1 MSTATW
7 APALAAWMTVGLV
20 TSGVLSAMALLLQWL
35 ARGAFATRAVW
46 SVALLA
52 TIGLSVTQPMR
63 QAEPTPTNGRAWP
76 AVTLVAAANAPRV
89 PTVWARIDH
98 AVRDAA
104 TGAQQGVRSMATAS
118 ASTVRGWPITAQWAL
133 LLLCP
138 LASLGM
144 LALGAWSYR
153 TQRMA
158 LRAAQIMSIDE
169 TMVHVSPSFGPAVFG
184 TRDPRVVVPRW
195 MLDRS
200 ADEIRLVLQ
209 HEQAHIA
216 ARDPLLL
223 LSGCL
228 ALALLP
234 WNPFAWFMLS
244 RLRLAIELDCDARVL
259 AAGAS
264 TRRYGA
270 LLIDL
275 SAASA
280 PLPALTGAPAFSH
293 RASHLERRIR
303 TMTTRPGSLRTTR
316 RVMAIAITSGALLAA
331 CGAELPTS
339 AELEGMDVTAAQQRA
354 EKLTAPAAVTE
365 FVIDGKA
372 ATAVEARGLLA
383 ERIATI
389 DIRKKSKDAN
399 VISITT
405 RDAKGTSQVTE
416 RNVSRVAGD
425 VGSIVFSAAGDGS
438 EKVVIGTKTSD
449 AVGGL
454 VIRTDTLGA
463 RTVVMLRADGTTGD
477 STRTLRLGRAI
488 SFSGS
493 TPPSDVLIIVDG
505 VKATQADLRM
515 SADRIQSVEVIK
527 GAAAEKLYGPE
538 GAKGVIRVTTKK

>member
-1 MSTATW
+1 MSAATW

-20 TSGVLSAMALLLQWL
+20 TSGVLAAMALLLHWL

-63 QAEPTPTNGRAWP
+63 QAEPTPTNGRAWS

-89 PTVWARIDH
+89 PTVWERIDH
-98 AVRDAA
+98 TARDAA
-104 TGAQQGVRSMATAS
+104 TGAQQSVRSMATAS
-118 ASTVRGWPITAQWAL
+118 AGTVRGWPVIAQWAL

-153 TQRMA
+153 TQRLA
-158 LRAAQIMSIDE
+158 LRTAQVMSIDA
-169 TMVHVSPSFGPAVFG
+169 TTVHVSPSFGPAVFG
-184 TRDPRVVVPRW
+184 TRDPRVVIPRW
-195 MLDRS
+195 MLERS

-209 HEQAHIA
+209 HEHAHIA
-216 ARDPLLL
+216 AGDPLLL

-234 WNPFAWFMLS
+234 WNPFAWFMFS

-303 TMTTRPGSLRTTR
+303 TMTTRSGSFRTLRQLFAGVLATCT
-316 RVMAIAITSGALLAA
+316 LLAA

-339 AELEGMDVTAAQQRA
+339 AELEGMDVAAAQRRLA
-354 EKLTAPAAVTE
+354 RLSATAAVTE
-365 FVIDGKA
+365 FVVDGKA
-372 ATAVEARGLLA
+372 STEIAAQSIAA
-383 ERIATI
+383 ERIASI
-389 DIRKKSKDAN
+389 DIRKKSREAN

-405 RDAKGTSQVTE
+405 RTSF
-416 RNVSRVAGD
+416 
-425 VGSIVFSAAGDGS
+425 GSV
-438 EKVVIGTKTSD
+438 EKTKPIGTNVESTISVQTSSPNSFD
-449 AVGGL
+449 GL
-454 VIRTDTLGA
+454 ILLDNVRI
-463 RTVVMLRADGTTGD
+463 
-477 STRTLRLGRAI
+477 
-488 SFSGS
+488 
-493 TPPSDVLIIVDG
+493 TPAEMNKLSPNKIE
-505 VKATQADLRM
+505 
-515 SADRIQSVEVIK
+515 SVEIIK
-527 GAAAEKLYGPE
+527 GADAEKVY
-538 GAKGVIRVTTKK
+538 GAKGSEGVIKITTKR

>member
-1 MSTATW
+1 MSAATW

-20 TSGVLSAMALLLQWL
+20 TSGVLAAMALLLHWL

-46 SVALLA
+46 SVALMA

-63 QAEPTPTNGRAWP
+63 QATPTPTNSRDWSS
-76 AVTLVAAANAPRV
+76 VTIVAAAGAPRA
-89 PTVWARIDH
+89 PTVWERIDH
-98 AVRDAA
+98 TARDAA
-104 TGAQQGVRSMATAS
+104 TGAQQSVRSMATAS
-118 ASTVRGWPITAQWAL
+118 ANTVRGWPISAQWAL

-138 LASLGM
+138 LTSLGM

-153 TQRMA
+153 TQRRA
-158 LRAAQIMSIDE
+158 LRSAQVMSIDE
-169 TMVHVSPSFGPAVFG
+169 TTVHVSPSFGPAVFG
-184 TRDPRVVVPRW
+184 TRDPRVVIPRW

-216 ARDPLLL
+216 AGDPLLL

-303 TMTTRPGSLRTTR
+303 NMTTRPGSLRTTR
-316 RVMAIAITSGALLAA
+316 RLMAIALTSGALLAA

-365 FVIDGKA
+365 YVIDGKVA
-372 ATAVEARGLLA
+372 SAVEARGLVA

-389 DIRKKSKDAN
+389 NIRKKSKDAN
-399 VISITT
+399 VIAITT
-405 RDAKGTSQVTE
+405 RDAKGKVEE
-416 RNVSRVAGD
+416 RELTASNATGTVD
-425 VGSIVFSAAGDGS
+425 SIVFRAKGDVR
-438 EKVVIGTKTSD
+438 EEVVIGSK
-449 AVGGL
+449 AL
-454 VIRTDTLGA
+454 VTVSGVAIRADTLGA
-463 RTVVMLRADGTTGD
+463 GNAVLVRAGGTSGD
-477 STRTLRLGRAI
+477 TTRALRLGRGI
-488 SFSGS
+488 SVSGAVQ
-493 TPPSDVLIIVDG
+493 PSDVLIFVDG
-505 VKATQADLRM
+505 VKATEAAMKM
-515 SADRIQSVEVIK
+515 SPDRIQSVEVIK

-538 GAKGVIRVTTKK
+538 GAKGVIRITTKK

>member
-1 MSTATW
+1 
-7 APALAAWMTVGLV
+7 
-20 TSGVLSAMALLLQWL
+20 
-35 ARGAFATRAVW
+35 
-46 SVALLA
+46 
-52 TIGLSVTQPMR
+52 
-63 QAEPTPTNGRAWP
+63 
-76 AVTLVAAANAPRV
+76 
-89 PTVWARIDH
+89 
-98 AVRDAA
+98 
-104 TGAQQGVRSMATAS
+104 
-118 ASTVRGWPITAQWAL
+118 
-133 LLLCP
+133 
-138 LASLGM
+138 M

-153 TQRMA
+153 TQRLA
-158 LRAAQIMSIDE
+158 LRTAQVMSIDA
-169 TMVHVSPSFGPAVFG
+169 TTVHVSPSFGPAVFG

-303 TMTTRPGSLRTTR
+303 TMTTRPGSFRTSRQLFAGVLATC
-316 RVMAIAITSGALLAA
+316 TLLAA

-339 AELEGMDVTAAQQRA
+339 AELEGMDVAAAQRRLARLSATAAA
-354 EKLTAPAAVTE
+354 TE
-365 FVIDGKA
+365 FVVDGKA
-372 ATAVEARGLLA
+372 STEIAAQSIAA
-383 ERIATI
+383 ERIASI
-389 DIRKKSKDAN
+389 DIRKKSREAN

-405 RDAKGTSQVTE
+405 RPSLGSVEKTKPIGTNGEGTISVRAKSGTFDGLILLD
-416 RNVSRVAGD
+416 NVRITPAEMNKLSPNKVESVVIIKGGD
-425 VGSIVFSAAGDGS
+425 VEALYGTKGS
-438 EKVVIGTKTSD
+438 EG
-449 AVGGL
+449 
-454 VIRTDTLGA
+454 
-463 RTVVMLRADGTTGD
+463 
-477 STRTLRLGRAI
+477 
-488 SFSGS
+488 
-493 TPPSDVLIIVDG
+493 
-505 VKATQADLRM
+505 
-515 SADRIQSVEVIK
+515 VIK
-527 GAAAEKLYGPE
+527 
-538 GAKGVIRVTTKK
+538 ITTKK

>member
-1 MSTATW
+1 MSAATW
-7 APALAAWMTVGLV
+7 APALAAWMTVVLV
-20 TSGVLSAMALLLQWL
+20 TSGVLTAMALLLHWL

-52 TIGLSVTQPMR
+52 TIGLSLTQPMR
-63 QAEPTPTNGRAWP
+63 QAEPTPTSGRAWSS
-76 AVTLVAAANAPRV
+76 VILVAAADAPRV
-89 PTVWARIDH
+89 PTVWERIDH
-98 AVRDAA
+98 AARDAA
-104 TGAQQGVRSMATAS
+104 TGAQQSVRSMATAS
-118 ASTVRGWPITAQWAL
+118 ASTVRGWPIAAQWAL
-133 LLLCP
+133 VLLCP
-138 LASLGM
+138 LASLGI

-153 TQRMA
+153 KQRLA
-158 LRAAQIMSIDE
+158 LRAAQVMSIDE

-184 TRDPRVVVPRW
+184 TRDPRVVIPRW
-195 MLDRS
+195 MLNRS

-216 ARDPLLL
+216 AGDPLLL
-223 LSGCL
+223 LTGCL

-303 TMTTRPGSLRTTR
+303 NMTTRPGPLRTTR
-316 RVMAIAITSGALLAA
+316 RFMAIALTSGALLAA

-365 FVIDGKA
+365 YVIDGKA

-416 RNVSRVAGD
+416 FNATKVAGD
-425 VGSIVFSAAGDGS
+425 VGSIVFRATGDGS

-454 VIRTDTLGA
+454 VIRADTLGA
-463 RTVVMLRADGTTGD
+463 STAVMLRADGTTGD

-505 VKATQADLRM
+505 VKATQADLKM

>member
-1 MSTATW
+1 MSAATW

-20 TSGVLSAMALLLQWL
+20 TSAVLAAMALLLHWL

-63 QAEPTPTNGRAWP
+63 QAEPTPTSGRAWSS
-76 AVTLVAAANAPRV
+76 VMLVAATGSPRV
-89 PTVWARIDH
+89 PTAWERIDH
-98 AVRDAA
+98 AAREAA
-104 TGAQQGVRSMATAS
+104 TGAQQSVRSMAMAS
-118 ASTVRGWPITAQWAL
+118 ASTVRGWPMTAQWAL
-133 LLLCP
+133 LLLFP

-153 TQRMA
+153 TQRRA
-158 LRAAQIMSIDE
+158 LRSAQVMSIDE
-169 TMVHVSPSFGPAVFG
+169 TTVHVSPSFGPAVFG
-184 TRDPRVVVPRW
+184 TRDPRVVIPRW

-216 ARDPLLL
+216 AGDPLLL
-223 LSGCL
+223 LTGCL
-228 ALALLP
+228 TLALLP
-234 WNPFAWFMLS
+234 WNPFVWFMLS

-303 TMTTRPGSLRTTR
+303 NMTTRPGSLRTTR
-316 RVMAIAITSGALLAA
+316 RFMAIAITSGALLAA

-365 FVIDGKA
+365 YVIDGKA

-389 DIRKKSKDAN
+389 DIRKKTKDAN

-416 RNVSRVAGD
+416 RNATKVAGD
-425 VGSIVFSAAGDGS
+425 VGSIVFRATGDGS
-438 EKVVIGTKTSD
+438 EKVVIGTKISD

-454 VIRTDTLGA
+454 VIRADTLGA
-463 RTVVMLRADGTTGD
+463 STAVMLRADGTTGD
-477 STRTLRLGRAI
+477 STRTLKVGRAI

-505 VKATQADLRM
+505 VKGTQADLKM

>member
-1 MSTATW
+1 MSAATW

-20 TSGVLSAMALLLQWL
+20 TSGVLAAHAHRCLHWL

-63 QAEPTPTNGRAWP
+63 QAEPTPTNGRAWS

-89 PTVWARIDH
+89 PTVWERIDH
-98 AVRDAA
+98 TARDAA
-104 TGAQQGVRSMATAS
+104 TGAQQSVRSMATAS
-118 ASTVRGWPITAQWAL
+118 AGTVRGWPVIAQWAL

-153 TQRMA
+153 TQRLA
-158 LRAAQIMSIDE
+158 LRTAQVMSIDA
-169 TMVHVSPSFGPAVFG
+169 TTVHVSPSFGPAVFG
-184 TRDPRVVVPRW
+184 TRDPRVVIPRW
-195 MLDRS
+195 MLERS

-216 ARDPLLL
+216 AGDPLLL

-280 PLPALTGAPAFSH
+280 PLPALTGAPAFFPPRFPSRTENPQHDHSFRLVPYVTPTVRRGSRHVGSARRVRHRIAHQRRNGGDGRGGRSAAPRTPLCYGSGYRIRGRRQGVDRDLGSVDCGGAH
-293 RASHLERRIR
+293 RAH
-303 TMTTRPGSLRTTR
+303 
-316 RVMAIAITSGALLAA
+316 
-331 CGAELPTS
+331 
-339 AELEGMDVTAAQQRA
+339 
-354 EKLTAPAAVTE
+354 
-365 FVIDGKA
+365 
-372 ATAVEARGLLA
+372 
-383 ERIATI
+383 
-389 DIRKKSKDAN
+389 
-399 VISITT
+399 
-405 RDAKGTSQVTE
+405 
-416 RNVSRVAGD
+416 
-425 VGSIVFSAAGDGS
+425 
-438 EKVVIGTKTSD
+438 
-449 AVGGL
+449 
-454 VIRTDTLGA
+454 
-463 RTVVMLRADGTTGD
+463 
-477 STRTLRLGRAI
+477 
-488 SFSGS
+488 
-493 TPPSDVLIIVDG
+493 
-505 VKATQADLRM
+505 
-515 SADRIQSVEVIK
+515 
-527 GAAAEKLYGPE
+527 
-538 GAKGVIRVTTKK
+538 